1 MVVTLGSGC
10 LDENSTNL
18 TSVVVPAAKRF
29 PAPEVCSPARKTRRK
44 LDLLPFEDVDGMQE
58 SNTSPK
64 RSGELLQST
73 HSLEQRLRFVSP
85 AEAAA
90 DPGSDANLSG
100 LVMQM
105 NKLNIARAGQ
115 DAQQSGLQE
124 DAQMWKKRNAELLQ
138 KQEASGMA
146 AEDPARNCKRMSQT
160 LGDASGMN
168 SESRP
173 KKESWRLCAQPGSLK
188 KIHTTE
194 EDGWQIVEEYGDKTP
209 PRNSPAASPERTV
222 DVFDTSSKSIAPSN
236 SAPSFFRE
244 DTADH
249 FQWLVENL
257 PYPASTYDITIDTTK
272 QQIVIK
278 TNNRKYYKRIDL
290 PEIAENGLPLNVG
303 LLTWTHSQSTL
314 TVSYAK
320 PVSVDVLSSA

>member
-10 LDENSTNL
+10 SD
-18 TSVVVPAAKRF
+18 
-29 PAPEVCSPARKTRRK
+29 VCSPARKTRRK
-44 LDLLPFEDVDGMQE
+44 LGLSFEDVDGMQE

-85 AEAAA
+85 ADAAA
-90 DPGSDANLSG
+90 GDPGSDANLSG

-105 NKLNIARAGQ
+105 NKLNIARSGQ
-115 DAQQSGLQE
+115 DAQQSGLQD
-124 DAQMWKKRNAELLQ
+124 DAQTWKKRNAELLQ

-146 AEDPARNCKRMSQT
+146 AEDVPRNCKRISQT

>member
-10 LDENSTNL
+10 ADQNSTNL
-18 TSVVVPAAKRF
+18 TSVVVPVAKRF
-29 PAPEVCSPARKTRRK
+29 PAPEACSPARKTRRK
-44 LDLLPFEDVDGMQE
+44 LDLLPFQDVDGMQE
-58 SNTSPK
+58 SPPK

-73 HSLEQRLRFVSP
+73 QTLEQRLRFVSP
-85 AEAAA
+85 GDIAA
-90 DPGSDANLSG
+90 DPASDPNLSG

-105 NKLNIARAGQ
+105 NKLNIARSGQ
-115 DAQQSGLQE
+115 DAEQSSLHEQ
-124 DAQMWKKRNAELLQ
+124 AQMWKKRNAELLQ
-138 KQEASGMA
+138 QQEATGMA
-146 AEDPARNCKRMSQT
+146 AEDPARNCKRTSQF
-160 LGDASGMN
+160 LGDASSMN

-194 EDGWQIVEEYGDKTP
+194 DDGWQIVEEYGDKTP

-222 DVFDTSSKSIAPSN
+222 NVFDTSSESIAPSN
-236 SAPSFFRE
+236 SEPSFSRQ

-257 PYPASTYDITIDTTK
+257 PHHASTYDITIDTTK

-290 PEIAENGLPLNVG
+290 PEVAENGLPLDVG

-320 PVSVDVLSSA
+320 PVSVES